1 MRTILLINGPNLNN
15 LGNRDESQYGS
26 TTLDEI
32 INELKEK
39 SDKFNTKI
47 IPFQSNHEGEIVDF
61 IQKTSKSSDGVIIN
75 AGALSQVGYSILDAL
90 IDSKLPY
97 IEVHISNI
105 YSREI
110 FRHKSVLSA
119 NAVGQICGLENFG
132 YSYALDYLV
141 KYLSKQK

>member
-1 MRTILLINGPNLNN
+1 MKKILLINGPNLNN
-15 LGNRDESQYGS
+15 LGNRDKSLYGEI
-26 TTLDEI
+26 TLKKVIKELEI
-32 INELKEK
+32 KGSK
-39 SDKFNTKI
+39 SNLEI
-47 IPFQSNHEGEIVDF
+47 VSFQSNHEGEIVDF